1 MWQGIL
7 AGLLL
12 SSILLCDSPPA
23 LQALELLPDSISG
36 DYLGQDPPGPQPALF
51 APGVVSTCKEHSAAM
66 FSPKGDEVY
75 FGRMF
80 PAVIYCMKRI
90 GARWT
95 EPFAMPFSGE
105 YNDLYPSIS
114 PDGKKVFFSS
124 DRPAEDSG
132 GRLPRGQVRL
142 WMCERTQEA
151 WSDAVLLGDEINLGR
166 RISAH
171 SMSSSGTLF
180 FTRSNDGTDMYQA
193 RGFGTDTVTVEKLAP
208 GLNSQAPDHCPYI
221 APDESF
227 IILSSFRGGHGMS
240 DLFISFKREDG
251 SWTVPVNMGPTVNS
265 VAKDEY
271 PFVSPDGNYLFFN
284 SNRPSALNERTIP
297 DGPGNIYWVD
307 SHIIEVLRRQGLGR
321 TSD

>member
-1 MWQGIL
+1 VIIIPARSSYEILLGHSAHTSLFKEPCLLGLIEYHATNTSPIVILYCLETAPAASRPIEGARVGLYGAGGGGNNMCQGIL

-23 LQALELLPDSISG
+23 SQALELLPDSISG

-51 APGVVSTCKEHSAAM
+51 APGVVSTCKEHSAAT
-66 FSPKGDEVY
+66 FSPEGDEVY

-114 PDGKKVFFSS
+114 PDGKKVFFSL
-124 DRPAEDSG
+124 DRPVEDGG

-142 WMCERTQEA
+142 WMCERSQEA
-151 WSDAVLLGDEINLGR
+151 WSDPVLLGDEINLGR

-171 SMSSSGTLF
+171 SMSSSWTLF
-180 FTRSNDGTDMYQA
+180 FTRSKDGTDIYQA
-193 RGFGTDTVTVEKLAP
+193 RGFGTDIVTVEKLAP
-208 GLNSQAPDHCPYI
+208 GLISQALAI
-221 APDESF
+221 AHTS
-227 IILSSFRGGHGMS
+227 L
-240 DLFISFKREDG
+240 
-251 SWTVPVNMGPTVNS
+251 PTRAS
-265 VAKDEY
+265 LY
-271 PFVSPDGNYLFFN
+271 YLH
-284 SNRPSALNERTIP
+284 SGEAT
-297 DGPGNIYWVD
+297 D
-307 SHIIEVLRRQGLGR
+307 
-321 TSD
+321 

>member
-1 MWQGIL
+1 MCTGIL
-7 AGLLL
+7 GRLLL
-12 SSILLCDSPPA
+12 SSVLLCVPLPAPPPY
-23 LQALELLPDSISG
+23 ELLPESVSG

-51 APGVVSTCKEHSAAM
+51 APGVLSTCKEHSAAM
-66 FSPKGDEVY
+66 FSPAGDEVY

-90 GARWT
+90 GGRWT
-95 EPFAMPFSGE
+95 EPFAVPFSGE

-114 PDGKKVFFSS
+114 PDGKTVFFSS
-124 DRPAEDSG
+124 DRPVEDGG

-142 WMCERTQEA
+142 WMCERTDET
-151 WSDAVLLGDEINLGR
+151 WSDPVLLADEINVGR

-180 FTRSNDGTDMYQA
+180 FTRSEAGTDMYQA
-193 RGFGTDTVTVEKLAP
+193 RGLGKDTMTVEKLAQ
-208 GLNSQAPDHCPYI
+208 GLNSQTPDHCPYI

-227 IILSSFRGGHGMS
+227 IIISSFRGGYGLS
-240 DLFISFKREDG
+240 DLFISFRREDG
-251 SWTVPVNMGPTVNS
+251 SWTEPVNMGPTVNS
-265 VAKDEY
+265 AAKDEY
-271 PFVSPDGNYLFFN
+271 PFVCPDAKYLFFN

-307 SHIIEVLRRQGLGR
+307 SGIIEILRKQALGR

>member
-1 MWQGIL
+1 MCQGIL

-51 APGVVSTCKEHSAAM
+51 APGLVSTCKEHSAAM
-66 FSPKGDEVY
+66 FSPEGDKVY

-124 DRPAEDSG
+124 DRPVEDGG

-151 WSDAVLLGDEINLGR
+151 WSDPVLLGDEINLGK

-180 FTRSNDGTDMYQA
+180 FTRSKDGTDMYQA

-227 IILSSFRGGHGMS
+227 IILSSFRGGHGLS
-240 DLFISFKREDG
+240 DLFVSFKREDG
-251 SWTVPVNMGPTVNS
+251 SWTVPVNMGPAVNS
-265 VAKDEY
+265 AAKDEY
-271 PFVSPDGNYLFFN
+271 PFVSPDGKYLFFN
-284 SNRPSALNERTIP
+284 SNRPSALNAKTIP

-307 SHIIEVLRRQGLGR
+307 SRIIEVLRTQALGR